1 MRFPELAAIYL
12 VASALSF
19 LAYGIDKA
27 TAQTGAWRIPESFL
41 HLLGLAGGW
50 PGALLA
56 RHLFR
61 HKTRKTSF
69 RIGFW
74 LAAALNVV
82 LFGLLQS
89 IKP

>member
-12 VASALSF
+12 VASALAF

-27 TAQTGAWRIPESFL
+27 AAQTGAWRIPESFL

-50 PGALLA
+50 QGALLA

-89 IKP
+89 VKP